1 MMYLDVAADGC
12 FVILCLQAF
21 GYRFGKIPLNA
32 STTSSWCWAVQ
43 QNFRVTCMRF
53 MQKCQ
58 VVIEFV
64 PHDSECRVIS
74 LQSMLQV

>member
-12 FVILCLQAF
+12 NVILCLQAF

-43 QNFRVTCMRF
+43 QQRYMHEIHAEMSSC
-53 MQKCQ
+53 
-58 VVIEFV
+58 
-64 PHDSECRVIS
+64 D
-74 LQSMLQV
+74 